1 MIRAAF
7 ALLWL
12 AALLLPTAARAD
24 ERILSYHSD
33 VAVQPDSSLLVAET
47 ITVRAEGIEIRRGIY
62 RDFPTR
68 YKGSR
73 GGRVRVGFELL
84 DVTRNGAPEPATTES
99 IGNGVRIRIGQEDV
113 FLTPGDYRYVI
124 RYRTTRQ
131 LGRFEDFDELY
142 WNVTG
147 NGWMF
152 PIDQAEARITLPSP
166 AGFGQRAVYTGP
178 QGATGQQAE
187 VVSEELGE
195 IVFRTTAPLAP
206 YEGLTVA
213 VAWPK
218 GVVAEPSA
226 GERRKYWLA
235 DFGPLI
241 AGGLSLFGILAFYW
255 TAWRRAG
262 RDPPEGTV
270 VPIFS
275 PPDDLSPAA
284 MRYIWKMK
292 TDNRAFAAALVDLGV
307 KGQVRLVEEEGG
319 WFSSDKTR
327 IERLAASGPP
337 LPAAEG
343 AMVHA
348 LAEPGDSIAM
358 EKGNHAKFIAARNAL
373 DADFKKRFEGKLF
386 HRNWWWAGVG
396 VAVLVAA
403 IWLAAMISAL
413 ATGAGSTTSIL
424 VSLGATAAAAL
435 LVVFGKGLTT
445 LRNCLIM
452 VMAAVLVMLAL
463 ATGFPVLAGAVSTDF
478 LLPILLPMLALPV
491 VMSAFWWISA
501 PTKEGRA
508 VLDRIAGFRQYLS
521 IAERERLD
529 RMTAPKDTPEIFER
543 YLPYAI
549 ALGVEN
555 DWADRFRS
563 VLAAASVQGQQQ
575 GFAWYSGSRDPW
587 NDSGSFVDDVGSS
600 LASSVSSA
608 STAPG
613 SSSGSGGGGSSGGG
627 GGGGGG
633 GGW

>member
-1 MIRAAF
+1 MRAAF

-12 AALLLPTAARAD
+12 AALLLPATARAD
-24 ERILSYHSD
+24 ERILSYQSD
-33 VAVQPDSSLLVAET
+33 IAVQRDSSLLVAEI
-47 ITVRAEGIEIRRGIY
+47 ITVRAEGVEIRRGIY

-68 YKGSR
+68 YKGRR
-73 GGRVRVGFELL
+73 GGRVKVGFELL
-84 DVTRNGAPEPATTES
+84 GVTKNGTPEPAATET
-99 IGNGVRIRIGQEDV
+99 IGNGVRIRIGSADV
-113 FLTPGDYRYVI
+113 FLAPGDYRYVI

-147 NGWMF
+147 NGWLF

-166 AGFGQRAVYTGP
+166 VQFGQRAFYTGS
-178 QGATGQQAE
+178 QGATGQQAT
-187 VVSEELGE
+187 VVSEKPGE

-218 GVVAEPSA
+218 GVIAETSA
-226 GERRKYWLA
+226 GELRKYWLA
-235 DFGPLI
+235 DYGPLI
-241 AGGLSLFGILAFYW
+241 AGVLALIGVLAFYW

-262 RDPPEGTV
+262 RNPPEGTV

-327 IERLAASGPP
+327 IERLAGLETP
-337 LPAAEG
+337 LPAAEH

-348 LAEPGDSIAM
+348 LAEPGESIVM

-373 DADFKKRFEGKLF
+373 DKDFKSRFEGKLF
-386 HRNWWWAGVG
+386 LRNWQWAGAG
-396 VAVLVAA
+396 VSALVAA
-403 IWLAAMISAL
+403 IWLSAMVAAL
-413 ATGAGSTTSIL
+413 AIGAGSTTRIL
-424 VSLGATAAAAL
+424 LSLSATAAAAL
-435 LVVFGKGLTT
+435 VTVYGRGGST
-445 LRNCLIM
+445 RDNCLFM
-452 VMAAVLVMLAL
+452 VLGAVLVAL
-463 ATGFPVLAGAVSTDF
+463 AVWTGFPVLAGAVSID
-478 LLPILLPMLALPV
+478 LLPMLLPLLALPV
-491 VMSAFWWISA
+491 VISAFWWISA

-563 VLAAASVQGQQQ
+563 VLAAASVQGQAQ

-587 NDSGSFVDDVGSS
+587 SDSTGFVDDVGSS